1 MTHTTPMPS
10 SATAAEAGAGP
21 MAAAAEAAAARGAAN
36 GNASANANA
45 SASASASASAGH
57 PPQRGWWETLQ
68 SIWRELPG
76 LVSDRVDLLSLELHR
91 AGRALAQIVALLVGA
106 AILGVTAWLALWAGV
121 AVGLVELGLHWSL
134 SLLLVLAL
142 NAGVAWLAIAR
153 LRRLLPLLRLPAT
166 RRHLTPGRY
175 AGPTV
180 PAGLAPAPGG
190 HEAPA
195 PQ

>member
-21 MAAAAEAAAARGAAN
+21 MAAAAEAAAARGAA
-36 GNASANANA
+36 SANANA
-45 SASASASASAGH
+45 NASAGH

-180 PAGLAPAPGG
+180 PAGLATAPGG
-190 HEAPA
+190 NEAPA